1 MNLKYQLALSI
12 IITSILGCATSSNQV
27 VTLTLDATRQN
38 TGQIANVTLS
48 SQDPQTGFTFFIGGV
63 PNGTTLPLRLYTFIN
78 KGSCQQP
85 GAMAYA
91 MNDRVDTDR
100 MARTRTWTYSRT
112 ANVMMSA
119 LFADE
124 YSIVV
129 RTTPADGNIDIFCG
143 NIKKAAL

>member
-1 MNLKYQLALSI
+1 MNLNYQLTLSI
-12 IITSILGCATSSNQV
+12 IITSIVGCATSSNQV

-48 SQDPQTGFTFFIGGV
+48 SQDTQTGFTFFIGGV

-78 KGSCQQP
+78 KGSCQHP
-85 GAMAYA
+85 GPMAYA

-112 ANVMMSA
+112 ANVMMSE

-143 NIKKAAL
+143 NIKKEAL

>member
-12 IITSILGCATSSNQV
+12 LITSTLGCATSSNHV

-48 SQDPQTGFTFFIGGV
+48 SQGTQTGFTFFIGGI

-91 MNDRVDTDR
+91 MNDRVVTER

-112 ANVMMSA
+112 ANVMMSE

-143 NIKKAAL
+143 NIKKEAS

>member
-12 IITSILGCATSSNQV
+12 IITSTLGCATSSHNV

-48 SQDPQTGFTFFIGGV
+48 SQDTQTGFTFFIGGI

-85 GAMAYA
+85 GPMAYA

-143 NIKKAAL
+143 NIKKEVM

>member
-1 MNLKYQLALSI
+1 MNLEYRLALSI

-48 SQDPQTGFTFFIGGV
+48 SQDTQTGFTFFIGGV

-143 NIKKAAL
+143 NIKKEAL

>member
-1 MNLKYQLALSI
+1 MNLNYQLTLSI
-12 IITSILGCATSSNQV
+12 IITSLLGCTTSSDHV

-48 SQDPQTGFTFFIGGV
+48 SQGTQTAFIFFIGGV

-78 KGSCQQP
+78 KGSCQQA